1 MKKMVAVIGI
11 LLIIFIGMLI
21 YKKQSI
27 SNTNVTAQDVE
38 KIEKYISKIYL
49 WREITKVSLPTFDDI
64 NQAPDIWIWECVKN
78 NLDQFELTKEEIEAK
93 AKELFGENF
102 SKEFPVEGNSSFVY
116 DNERQK
122 YIASNIE
129 LDNEEDMF
137 LINKIEKN
145 KNTYIVEIVEYIE
158 DYSNLVETTKNEATQ
173 NKENESTENENQNQL
188 NTGNKNQE
196 QSNEAN
202 QEEQEQKN
210 KACIKNL
217 QEEIIQTIE
226 DPDSESEAV
235 DIVKANIDKF
245 TKKTITLQENDQG
258 NIEIKSVK
266 S

>member
-11 LLIIFIGMLI
+11 LLVIFIGMLI

-27 SNTNVTAQDVE
+27 SNANVTAQDVE
-38 KIEKYISKIYL
+38 KIENYISKIYL
-49 WREITKVSLPTFDDI
+49 WREITKVSLPTFNDI

-78 NLDQFELTKEEIEAK
+78 NLEQFELTKEEIEAK

-158 DYSNLVETTKNEATQ
+158 DYSSLVETT
-173 NKENESTENENQNQL
+173 
-188 NTGNKNQE
+188 
-196 QSNEAN
+196 
-202 QEEQEQKN
+202 EQEQNN

-258 NIEIKSVK
+258 NIEIKSVN